1 MATGEQI
8 IVELSDGQVVRC
20 RILGLPLAGLAAAV
34 LPTVASRLLRRCA
47 RRLDLRHG
55 SLSEDGHGHPAHRM
69 LSNVTGRPSAGQ
81 ARGGQSGVGLPRS
94 TPMNS
99 SPGSDTG
106 AAEDGDPIP
115 ATAAPGADGRTEPV
129 ATAFPSTDAGEPDP
143 VLLVGDL
150 PAERHRLPA
159 RVTRYWRWRAFYS
172 SLPLVVLLISG
183 AIVLPWGPWW
193 VRWGI
198 VGVVVVV
205 IAACII
211 ILPPIRYRV
220 FCYAVS
226 STEIDIQDGI
236 IFTKR
241 RVVPMR
247 RVQTLLS
254 ERGPI
259 ADHYRLTNLKIRTAA
274 GSVRL
279 SGLDRVEADELC
291 DRISRLTDLADDV

>member
-1 MATGEQI
+1 
-8 IVELSDGQVVRC
+8 
-20 RILGLPLAGLAAAV
+20 
-34 LPTVASRLLRRCA
+34 
-47 RRLDLRHG
+47 
-55 SLSEDGHGHPAHRM
+55 
-69 LSNVTGRPSAGQ
+69 
-81 ARGGQSGVGLPRS
+81 
-94 TPMNS
+94 MNS
-99 SPGSDTG
+99 SPGSDPG
-106 AAEDGDPIP
+106 AAEDGDPIS

-129 ATAFPSTDAGEPDP
+129 ATAFPSTAAGEPDP